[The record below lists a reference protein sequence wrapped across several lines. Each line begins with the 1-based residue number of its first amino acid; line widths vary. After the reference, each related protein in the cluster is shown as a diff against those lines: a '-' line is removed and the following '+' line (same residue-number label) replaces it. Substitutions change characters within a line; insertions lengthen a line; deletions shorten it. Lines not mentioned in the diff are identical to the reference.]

1 MEIKSLGYLGINS
14 KDPLSWLKF
23 STEIVGMMPARAVPG
38 ESWGMPTD
46 PDFKIVSGGKGIA
59 DDGSVYLKLDKHQWR
74 IGVHPSEEEGIS
86 YIGFEVESET
96 KLIQA
101 MENLKTQNIKVT
113 RGSDEE
119 ANARAV
125 TGLAILQDP
134 TGNQVEL
141 FYEPTIDYKFSSPI
155 SGQHFVADRLGLGH
169 VMIFAADLIKTY
181 DFYTDQLTP
190 TNLSR
195 RT

>member
-1 MEIKSLGYLGINS
+1 MDGSDFDIVTLFHVFEHFTE
-14 KDPLSWLKF
+14 PLDELRSIFK
-23 STEIVGMMPARAVPG
+23 
-38 ESWGMPTD
+38 
-46 PDFKIVSGGKGIA
+46 KIVSGGKGIA

-169 VMIFAADLIKTY
+169 VMIFAADDNNTTFINASMG
-181 DFYTDQLTP
+181 D
-190 TNLSR
+190 N
-195 RT
+195 